1 QYLRNE
7 AVRLSSVVADVAEEL
22 DDRRQQ
28 RDIAL
33 EVDLTGPDERPH
45 ANASLLHTLLR
56 NLLSNAIKY
65 NREGGRIRILGRA
78 TANGGYTLQVADT
91 GPGIAAENLPFLF
104 DRFRRFQGSA
114 PNSPEG
120 YGLGLPIAQTIA
132 TFHGATLRAESELGQ
147 GTSFILDFQPSA
159 KLVAGFM
166 PAS

>member
-1 QYLRNE
+1 M
-7 AVRLSSVVADVAEEL
+7 
-22 DDRRQQ
+22 
-28 RDIAL
+28 
-33 EVDLTGPDERPH
+33 
-45 ANASLLHTLLR
+45 
-56 NLLSNAIKY
+56 
-65 NREGGRIRILGRA
+65 LGRA
-78 TANGGYTLQVADT
+78 TASGGYTLRVEDT

-104 DRFRRFQGSA
+104 DRFRRFQGTA

-132 TFHGATLRAESELGQ
+132 TFHGATLRAESELGL